1 MCMAQGDG
9 FPSSLSY
16 SKGGWSI
23 KSQKLRNDHVQ
34 QKKWNSLTTDVN
46 VNTRNVTIPKIDME
60 TKYKSMQEFK
70 MRTFYITADNPLNQP
85 K

>member
-1 MCMAQGDG
+1 
-9 FPSSLSY
+9 
-16 SKGGWSI
+16 
-23 KSQKLRNDHVQ
+23 
-34 QKKWNSLTTDVN
+34 